1 MSYVFSQLWFCPT
14 PIDNVI
20 YNLSPYGLSLAF
32 VSKAAVSKA
41 AGVHIHPYFIN
52 RLRKSTLEK
61 VNFPTIPFTIAND
74 PL

>member
-1 MSYVFSQLWFCPT
+1 MSYVFSQLWFCPA

-32 VSKAAVSKA
+32 VSKVV
-41 AGVHIHPYFIN
+41 GVHIHPYFIN

-61 VNFPTIPFTIAND
+61 VNFPTFPLTVVND